1 MRHHNANRKF
11 GRTEGIRRAFTRSLA
26 RALVMEGRITTTEP
40 RAKEIRPMVE
50 KLITLAKRSDR
61 VTAVRLLTARMG
73 GQKDV
78 AFKIVEELAP
88 AHKDRN
94 GGYIRVLKLPARVSD
109 GAAMALVE
117 FV

>member
-1 MRHHNANRKF
+1 MRHQQVNRKF
-11 GRTEGIRRAFTRSLA
+11 GREQSVRRAFFRSLM
-26 RALVMEGRITTTEP
+26 RALIMEGRIQTTEP

-50 KLITLAKRSDR
+50 KLLTVAKTSNE
-61 VTAVRLLTARMG
+61 VSAIRLITARMG

-78 AFKIVEELAP
+78 AFKLVKDVAP
-88 AHKDRN
+88 KYKDRQ
-94 GGYIRVLKLPARVSD
+94 GGYTRVLKLPPRISD